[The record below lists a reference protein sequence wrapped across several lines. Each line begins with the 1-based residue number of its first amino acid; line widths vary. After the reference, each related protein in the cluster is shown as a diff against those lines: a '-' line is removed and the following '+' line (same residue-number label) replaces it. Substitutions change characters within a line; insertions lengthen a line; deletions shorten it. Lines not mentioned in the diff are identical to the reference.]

1 MTLQT
6 QSATPPAH
14 GVEHFWYAS
23 YPPGI
28 PKTIDPDTYSSLPA
42 MLLDACARHARLP
55 AFECLGTT
63 MTYTDW
69 ERVSRA
75 FAAYLVQ
82 EARFHPGD
90 RVAIM
95 LPNLIAYPV
104 AFLGALRAGLIVVNV
119 NPLYTP
125 RELKEQLIDSGAT
138 GIVIME
144 NFAH

>member
-6 QSATPPAH
+6 DSATPLAPE
-14 GVEHFWYAS
+14 VEHFWYAS

-28 PKTIDPDTYSSLPA
+28 PRTIDQATYSSLPA

-63 MTYTDW
+63 MSYADW

-75 FAAYLVQ
+75 FAAYLLK
-82 EARFHPGD
+82 EARFQPSD
-90 RVAIM
+90 RIAIM
-95 LPNLIAYPV
+95 LPNLLAYPV
-104 AFLGALRAGLIVVNV
+104 SFLGAVRAGLIVVNV

-125 RELKEQLIDSGAT
+125 RELKEQLVD
-138 GIVIME
+138 
-144 NFAH
+144 